1 MCSTFKLLAAG
12 AILSKADAGQEN
24 LDRKIEFG
32 PSDLV
37 VNSPITS
44 KRVHEGSLSLADL
57 CDAAMTVSDNT
68 AGNLL
73 LGALGGPSAI
83 TAFARSLGDNV
94 TRLDRAEPALNE
106 ALPEDARDTTAPAAM
121 LENLRTLT
129 LDKALSEASRQRL
142 TGWLLANKTGDARLR
157 ARLPKGWR
165 VGDETGS
172 GERGTTNDV
181 GLIWLP
187 YREPAVASIYLTGTS
202 ASSEERNAVIA
213 SVGEA
218 LAKAL
223 TG

>member
-1 MCSTFKLLAAG
+1 
-12 AILSKADAGQEN
+12 
-24 LDRKIEFG
+24 
-32 PSDLV
+32 
-37 VNSPITS
+37 
-44 KRVHEGSLSLADL
+44 
-57 CDAAMTVSDNT
+57 
-68 AGNLL
+68 
-73 LGALGGPSAI
+73 
-83 TAFARSLGDNV
+83 
-94 TRLDRAEPALNE
+94 
-106 ALPEDARDTTAPAAM
+106 M

-187 YREPAVASIYLTGTS
+187 HREPAVVSIYLTGTS

-213 SVGEA
+213 SVGET